1 MSLSVTKSSTNMA
14 RVQQII
20 LFGDQTDDFTSLR
33 RLLSPNAEPLLSAF
47 LNRAVR
53 GVRTEISSLPLQARQ
68 QYPHFPSVASMLDWR
83 ESQKKAYPAIDSAL
97 TCINQLAHFIQ

>member
-1 MSLSVTKSSTNMA
+1 MSLSANESSINMA

-33 RLLSPNAEPLLSAF
+33 RLLSPNVEPLLNDF
-47 LNRAVR
+47 LNKAVR
-53 GVRTEISSLPLQARQ
+53 GVRTEISSLPLQVRQ
-68 QYPHFPSVASMLDWR
+68 QYPHFPSVASLLDWR
-83 ESQKKAYPAIDSAL
+83 DGQKKAYPALDSAL